1 MVSKLAYFSKFT
13 TVLSMDE
20 INNNFPAYLPKI
32 VDVFEFEFCWKDS
45 GWVPIVLAWLV
56 NNRSIECRIFQ
67 ITIALPIG
75 LISWPILYACQINRI
90 FPIFITDRMD
100 SSGLSVTRFACS
112 DMKKTQFIKDFI
124 FSIQIL
130 SFLWTDYF
138 NDDVEDHFD
147 DVDDIEDSFSA
158 V

>member
-67 ITIALPIG
+67 ITIALSIG

-90 FPIFITDRMD
+90 FPIFITDRW
-100 SSGLSVTRFACS
+100 GLSVTRFACS
-112 DMKKTQFIKDFI
+112 DMKKLNSLKILFFQYKNYH
-124 FSIQIL
+124 FSEQIISMTMLKTILTMLTLLKIHFQQYKL
-130 SFLWTDYF
+130 S
-138 NDDVEDHFD
+138 
-147 DVDDIEDSFSA
+147 
-158 V
+158 